1 MSSGKSESA
10 FRTISEVAEALAV
23 KPHVLRFWE
32 SKFDEIQPIKR
43 AAGRRYYRPEDVALI
58 AGIKHLLHEQGMTIK
73 GAQKHLKENSVSD
86 VRGLAAGEKPK
97 ADNSALNEIGLNR
110 RSKLEAARQ
119 NLLQARI
126 LLTGEDN

>member
-1 MSSGKSESA
+1 MSSGKSDSA

-32 SKFDEIQPIKR
+32 SKFDEIQPVKR

-73 GAQKHLKENSVSD
+73 GVQKHLKENSVSD
-86 VRGLAAGEKPK
+86 VRGLVAGEKPK
-97 ADNSALNEIGLNR
+97 GGNGALNEIGLNR

>member
-1 MSSGKSESA
+1 MSSGKSDSA
-10 FRTISEVAEALAV
+10 FRTISEVAETLGV

-32 SKFDEIQPIKR
+32 SKFDEIKPIKR

-58 AGIKHLLHEQGMTIK
+58 GGIKHLLHERGMTIK
-73 GAQKHLKENSVSD
+73 GAQKHLKENDVSQ
-86 VRGLAAGEKPK
+86 VRGLASGEKPK
-97 ADNSALNEIGLNR
+97 ADKGTPNELDLNR

-126 LLTGEDN
+126 LLAGEDN